1 MIFDSV
7 QEMLVDYIIRC
18 PLIGEV
24 PPSPKSLK
32 SESRASVTN
41 DRQQIFQAFR
51 IQEGVSSLPGFL
63 LIILLHIINLF
74 CYTADDRERTS

>member
-7 QEMLVDYIIRC
+7 QKMLVEHLLSC

-32 SESRASVTN
+32 SESRARVTN

-51 IQEGVSSLPGFL
+51 VQEGVSSLAGFL
-63 LIILLHIINLF
+63 LILLLHIILLH
-74 CYTADDRERTS
+74 CR

>member
-7 QEMLVDYIIRC
+7 QKKVVDHVLRC

-32 SESRASVTN
+32 SESRARVTN
-41 DRQQIFQAFR
+41 ERQQIFQAFR
-51 IQEGVSSLPGFL
+51 IHEGVSSLAGFL
-63 LIILLHIINLF
+63 LILLLHSVKVILLH
-74 CYTADDRERTS
+74 YR